1 MFDLGRCR
9 GDWGEGV
16 GGGGK
21 SELEDHTGNF
31 ASTVF
36 RVKDFYVII
45 KAIISNSFIVLNYR
59 QITWKRKG
67 GLAYENCLINK

>member
-1 MFDLGRCR
+1 MTEGR
-9 GDWGEGV
+9 GL
-16 GGGGK
+16 GGGVE

-59 QITWKRKG
+59 QITWKR
-67 GLAYENCLINK
+67 